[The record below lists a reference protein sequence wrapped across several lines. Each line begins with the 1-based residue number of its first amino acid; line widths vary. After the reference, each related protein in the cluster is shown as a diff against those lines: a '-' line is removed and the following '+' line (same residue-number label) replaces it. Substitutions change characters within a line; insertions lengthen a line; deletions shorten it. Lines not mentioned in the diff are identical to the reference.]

1 MVWAFWPETDT
12 RPVIQPE
19 PSLLGLF
26 LWDFKPLPPPNP
38 LYALVIYM
46 PAAVVQHPG
55 NHAISVTPE
64 LSRQFND
71 VLGQPFFVRK
81 TERHLALRG
90 TMLPEGAAGP
100 ALGYAKGLP
109 HMFDAL
115 AAAGGA

>member
-1 MVWAFWPETDT
+1 MLHLLLHADESGSVAREL
-12 RPVIQPE
+12 
-19 PSLLGLF
+19 SLRLRH
-26 LWDFKPLPPPNP
+26 
-38 LYALVIYM
+38 VIYM
-46 PAAVVQHPG
+46 PAAVVQHPS

-81 TERHLALRG
+81 TEGYLALRRA
-90 TMLPEGAAGP
+90 MLSQCAAGP

-115 AAAGGA
+115 AAASGA